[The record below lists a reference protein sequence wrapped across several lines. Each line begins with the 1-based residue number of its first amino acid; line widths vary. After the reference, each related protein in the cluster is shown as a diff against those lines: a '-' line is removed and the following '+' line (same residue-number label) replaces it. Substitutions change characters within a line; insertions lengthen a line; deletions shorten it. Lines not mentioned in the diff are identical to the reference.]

1 MAPLPLFHGSS
12 GTSGTILSGT
22 VSGTVSGTTKF
33 LYISITY
40 SLVVPEVPEVPE
52 VYKVPLRLHC

>member
-12 GTSGTILSGT
+12 GTFGTTLSGTASGT

-33 LYISITY
+33 LYIPIT
-40 SLVVPEVPEVPE
+40 
-52 VYKVPLRLHC
+52 